1 MGLELC
7 SVDFDSS
14 GLCLMDSDSSGLYP
28 MDFESLWLG
37 IMSKS
42 KDQLMERPTM
52 SLYGYSLA

>member
-52 SLYGYSLA
+52 KIVQP